1 MNIKGSNHSMTRT
14 RPTTDPSAD
23 QVIEALKSG
32 KPDVAETLCRD
43 YLTSQPESVE
53 HLRLLGHA
61 LMQQQRFGEAET
73 TLKIAIELAPGFPPL
88 SEDLGSAL
96 ALQRKFEEA
105 IPFLKQAVRQDPGL
119 VNAQKKL
126 GQALADVGRGN
137 AMQPRIRINA
147 GASIRRQAISGD
159 HYCVIVDDFLQDPH
173 ELIDFAANRSVEFSK
188 AKSYYPGL
196 FIDVNDDAMTDIHH
210 FIRFQMTKHFPF
222 LRDDLKLST
231 FLAMATFKPDELSEV
246 QRMCHTDPAPDP
258 SRKPY
263 AALIYLFE
271 NEELGG
277 TSFFNYRKKYDLLK
291 EVEAMGREDPDK
303 ALEFLLENFPTFRKD
318 ADYMTESNEIAEL
331 LRTIPARFNRMIFYS
346 GQIPHSA
353 AITAPELLSKD
364 IRKGRLTLNVFADV
378 LPK

>member
-1 MNIKGSNHSMTRT
+1 MTSPHPTPHSSIRQ
-14 RPTTDPSAD
+14 A
-23 QVIEALKSG
+23 IEAFESG
-32 KPDVAETLCRD
+32 QPDVAETLCRE
-43 YLTSQPESVE
+43 YLNSHPESIE
-53 HLRLLGHA
+53 HLRFLGHA
-61 LMQQQRFGEAET
+61 LMKQQRFGEAET
-73 TLKIAIELAPGFPPL
+73 TLKMALELAPDFPHL

-105 IPFLKQAVRQDPGL
+105 IPFFEQAVRQNPGIG
-119 VNAQKKL
+119 NAQKKL
-126 GQALADVGRGN
+126 GQALADVEHKN
-137 AMQPRIRINA
+137 VMQPRIRINA
-147 GASIRRQAISGD
+147 DASLRRKAISGD
-159 HYCVIVDDFLQDPH
+159 HYCVIVDDFLQNPH
-173 ELIDFAANRSVEFSK
+173 EVIEFAAKRAVEFSN

-196 FIDVNDDAMTDIHH
+196 FIDVNDDAMTDIYQ

-222 LRDDLKLST
+222 LGDDLKLST
-231 FLAMATFKPDELSEV
+231 FLAMATLKPDELSEV

-271 NEELGG
+271 NEALGG

-291 EVEAMGREDPDK
+291 EVEAIGREDPDK

-364 IRKGRLTLNVFADV
+364 IQKGRLTLNVFADV